1 MWISVCAYFGGLG
14 GSIVHGVTVVD
25 DIIYKICKSIIC
37 IVFSTA
43 TVVDEIIYKI
53 YKISRSRR
61 QAGGLWGGE
70 GEMMGGW
77 VDTLPRPAG
86 TPSN

>member
-14 GSIVHGVTVVD
+14 GSIVHGVTVVGD
-25 DIIYKICKSIIC
+25 KIYKICKSIIC